1 MNKSQQQ
8 ARLRFKLNHKLLVDE
23 HEQKRAINLVVSAVH
38 SLGQS

>member
-23 HEQKRAINLVVSAVH
+23 QKRAINLVVSAVH